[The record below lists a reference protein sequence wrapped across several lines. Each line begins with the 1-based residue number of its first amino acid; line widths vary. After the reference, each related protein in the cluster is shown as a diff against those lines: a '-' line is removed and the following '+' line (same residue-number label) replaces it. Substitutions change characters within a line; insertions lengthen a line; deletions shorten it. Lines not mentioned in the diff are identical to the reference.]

1 LSCPCKRV
9 FVEQRERLTNTALPA
24 LFLCGGTNIMIY
36 TAIFC
41 NFATQNINEVD
52 IWSKEK
58 RSECMSKIRSKD
70 TKPEL
75 ALRKALFAR
84 GFRYRVNDTKLPGKP
99 DIVLPKYK
107 TVIFLHG
114 CFWHRH
120 EGCKYAYTPKTNTKF
135 WVDKITSN
143 VERDKINLQKL
154 TVLGWNVLTV
164 WECEIRHTYKHDISP
179 LIDRI
184 EVALTAQIF
193 PKMTVK
199 FYEQR
204 ENEILMVAEDIV
216 EYQRTPKQ

>member
-1 LSCPCKRV
+1 MPFK
-9 FVEQRERLTNTALPA
+9 
-24 LFLCGGTNIMIY
+24 M
-36 TAIFC
+36 
-41 NFATQNINEVD
+41 D
-52 IWSKEK
+52 IWNKEK

-84 GFRYRVNDTKLPGKP
+84 GFRYRVNDKNLPGKP

-143 VERDKINLQKL
+143 RERDKVNAEKL
-154 TVLGWNVLTV
+154 TTLDWNVVTV
-164 WECEIRHTYKHDISP
+164 WECEIRHKYKHDLTP
-179 LIDRI
+179 LIDKVEAEI
-184 EVALTAQIF
+184 LGNI
-193 PKMTVK
+193 PKKISLK
-199 FYEQR
+199 FYEQI
-204 ENEILMVAEDIV
+204 EDIVMLVAEDIV

>member
-1 LSCPCKRV
+1 
-9 FVEQRERLTNTALPA
+9 
-24 LFLCGGTNIMIY
+24 M
-36 TAIFC
+36 
-41 NFATQNINEVD
+41 D

-84 GFRYRVNDTKLPGKP
+84 GFRYRVNDKHLPGKP

-120 EGCKYAYTPKTNTKF
+120 EGCKYAYTPKTNTEF

-143 VERDKINLQKL
+143 KERDKINMQKL
-154 TVLGWNVLTV
+154 TALGWNVLTV
-164 WECEIRHTYKHDISP
+164 WECEIRHTYKHDFTP

-184 EVALTAQIF
+184 EAALLAQL
-193 PKMTVK
+193 PKKLSVK
-199 FYEQR
+199 FYEER
-204 ENEILMVAEDIV
+204 ENEIMLVAEDIV

>member
-1 LSCPCKRV
+1 MFIFFGRWVGLENR
-9 FVEQRERLTNTALPA
+9 
-24 LFLCGGTNIMIY
+24 IY

-41 NFATQNINEVD
+41 NFAGQKYFLQMD
-52 IWSKEK
+52 IWNKEK

-84 GFRYRVNDTKLPGKP
+84 DFRYRVNDKHLPGKP

-120 EGCKYAYTPKTNTKF
+120 DGCKYAYTPKTNTEF

-143 VERDKINLQKL
+143 KERDKINLQKL
-154 TVLGWNVLTV
+154 AALGWNVITI
-164 WECEIRHTYKHDISP
+164 WECEIRHTYKRDLTP
-179 LIDRI
+179 LIDRVEAEI
-184 EVALTAQIF
+184 LAQI
-193 PKMTVK
+193 PKKMSMK
-199 FYEQR
+199 IYEEV
-204 ENEILMVAEDIV
+204 ENEIMLVAESAV
-216 EYQRTPKQ
+216 EYQTTKPQPTP

>member
-1 LSCPCKRV
+1 
-9 FVEQRERLTNTALPA
+9 
-24 LFLCGGTNIMIY
+24 
-36 TAIFC
+36 
-41 NFATQNINEVD
+41 
-52 IWSKEK
+52 
-58 RSECMSKIRSKD
+58 MSKIRSKD

-84 GFRYRVNDTKLPGKP
+84 GFRYRVNDKHLPGKP

-107 TVIFLHG
+107 TVIFLNG

-143 VERDKINLQKL
+143 VNRDKINVEKL
-154 TVLGWNVLTV
+154 TALGWNVLTV
-164 WECEIRHTYKHDISP
+164 WECEIRHEYKHDLSP

-184 EVALTAQIF
+184 AAEIFAQTPQRMSMKI
-193 PKMTVK
+193 
-199 FYEQR
+199 YE
-204 ENEILMVAEDIV
+204 EIEDEIMLVAEDII